1 MGLKEKLDA
10 ALRRQALLGAAVE
23 GLVWDQEVM
32 MPKAGAFHR
41 AQVIGELSAL
51 HHQNLTQQV
60 LPLVRE
66 ALATPHILTPSEK
79 AQLEILLQEAEP
91 IEKIPTELVR
101 RFSEGASQAQIVWA
115 EARARSDFATFA
127 PHLEKLVQLS
137 REKAQY
143 LGYEAEPYEALL
155 RLYERSLRPRA
166 VEALFTEIKDFLIQT
181 IQACQEVPLAAQE
194 LPTLRM
200 PAADQRQ
207 LVEEVLTHIGWRPE
221 TNRLDLSAHP
231 FCSGLSPKDVR
242 LTIRIDEE
250 DLLMALG
257 SGMHEMGH
265 ALYEMGLPE
274 EPLGWPIT
282 TAASLSIHE
291 SQSRFWENHI
301 GNSPAF

>member
-1 MGLKEKLDA
+1 MSLKEKLDA

-143 LGYEAEPYEALL
+143 LGYEEEPYEALL

-166 VEALFTEIKDFLIQT
+166 VEALFAEIKDFLIQT

-200 PAADQRQ
+200 RLPTSASSWKRCLPTSVGARKPIA
-207 LVEEVLTHIGWRPE
+207 LTSRC
-221 TNRLDLSAHP
+221 TLSARA
-231 FCSGLSPKDVR
+231 SPQK
-242 LTIRIDEE
+242 
-250 DLLMALG
+250 MC
-257 SGMHEMGH
+257 
-265 ALYEMGLPE
+265 
-274 EPLGWPIT
+274 
-282 TAASLSIHE
+282 ASLSA
-291 SQSRFWENHI
+291 SMRRTFSW
-301 GNSPAF
+301 P